1 MSEKAKQKVIDPLE
15 LAEIWSSKMKVK
27 HGVPRPM
34 EEVRQIAYRAIMARR
49 KKFFS
54 YMTDVVL
61 CGDSETIYALA
72 EKHKCE
78 PIGIKN
84 YYQLGLGSMDV
95 ITRAQSDAILYWL
108 YIKGATLGME
118 ELQAK
123 KVKSAEQRLAELGF
137 ASFAEEHNQ

>member
-27 HGVPRPM
+27 HGVLRPI

-54 YMTDVVL
+54 YLTDVVM

-108 YIKGATLGME
+108 YIKGATLGTE
-118 ELQAK
+118 EFQMK

-137 ASFAEEHNQ
+137 ASFAEEYNQ

>member
-1 MSEKAKQKVIDPLE
+1 MSEKVKQNVIDPLE
-15 LAEIWSSKMKVK
+15 LAEIWSSKKKVK
-27 HGVPRPM
+27 HGVSRTK
-34 EEVRQIAYRAIMARR
+34 EEVRQIAYRAIMTRR

-54 YMTDVVL
+54 YLTDVVL
-61 CGDSETIYALA
+61 CGGTETIYALA

-95 ITRAQSDAILYWL
+95 ITKAQSDAILYWL
-108 YIKGATLGME
+108 YIKGATLGSE
-118 ELQAK
+118 EFQEK

-137 ASFAEEHNQ
+137 ASFSEEDNQ

>member
-27 HGVPRPM
+27 HGVPRPI

-54 YMTDVVL
+54 YLTDVVL

-72 EKHKCE
+72 DKHKCE

-108 YIKGATLGME
+108 YIKGATLGTE
-118 ELQAK
+118 EFQAK

-137 ASFAEEHNQ
+137 ASFTEEYNQ